1 MSTNGP
7 DESGSRKEILE
18 IKLSN
23 YKTIK
28 LYFAPKSGRLGVAA
42 PWLTMRLRG
51 AVGLPREAAAA
62 LGRDRLRRA
71 RPADRPRRIYNRIL
85 ALGLASTT
93 GWTSYNRTMGTVLGY
108 RLRLGITPGVMEE
121 PNIVRGRLDGTGHPR
136 ALDSTATDGLL
147 LEK

>member
-7 DESGSRKEILE
+7 DEDGSRKEILA

-28 LYFAPKSGRLGVAA
+28 LYSAPKSGRLGVAA

-71 RPADRPRRIYNRIL
+71 RPAGRPRHMYHRIL
-85 ALGLASTT
+85 ALGLAFTT
-93 GWTSYNRTMGTVLGY
+93 GWISYNRTMGTVLGY
-108 RLRLGITPGVMEE
+108 KLRLGITPRVKEE
-121 PNIVRGRLDGTGHPR
+121 PHTVRGRLDENGHPW
-136 ALDSTATDGLL
+136 ALGSTATDGPLP
-147 LEK
+147 EK